1 MNAESII
8 KGLESVTA
16 KWTKQ
21 RKQEERGRPS
31 AAGSLH
37 PLVSRDHKDAAAEI
51 IRPVYEEWSDDGRG
65 GLVPVTAQTCTT
77 AVGCIS

>member
-21 RKQEERGRPS
+21 RKQEERGR
-31 AAGSLH
+31 
-37 PLVSRDHKDAAAEI
+37 AE
-51 IRPVYEEWSDDGRG
+51 RG
-65 GLVPVTAQTCTT
+65 GKSTSPRIA
-77 AVGCIS
+77 